1 MLQITAKGRWYP
13 AWAPECSLAGEGS
26 VLFIPPF
33 LWVGF
38 LPHSLFLQQFSE
50 DNLEPLR
57 YKEVSQWYLIYSFP
71 YPMCEISQLFFP
83 DGLNASHSVRL
94 HYREL
99 LKNSNNETSLVLF
112 IQRVKPKLVVVLSSL
127 HYLGMK
133 HQHTKHSSALF
144 LKAVSSQQTPAT
156 RKGLN
161 SHFVWQS
168 KP

>member
-1 MLQITAKGRWYP
+1 MLQITAKGRWHP
-13 AWAPECSLAGEGS
+13 AWARECSLAGEGS

-112 IQRVKPKLVVVLSSL
+112 IQRVKPNLWRFYHLFSTQEWNINTQNTQVLCSSKLSPV
-127 HYLGMK
+127 
-133 HQHTKHSSALF
+133 
-144 LKAVSSQQTPAT
+144 
-156 RKGLN
+156 N
-161 SHFVWQS
+161 
-168 KP
+168 KPLPPVRD